1 MTKKENKKINE
12 LPTTLV
18 LETELE
24 KVKSK
29 TKYFKLLKN
38 TIYVLVIV
46 ASISI
51 LLATLILPVL
61 KIHGE
66 SMRPNLL
73 EEDIVLSVKKSN
85 FKSGDVVAFYYNNKI
100 LIKRVVAT
108 SLDWVNIDESGN
120 VFIND
125 ELLEEKYLEEKSLGD
140 VDIEFPYQV
149 PEGKYFVLGDKR
161 DTSIDSRSSLIGCIN
176 EEDIIGKIIFKVWP
190 LKRIGLVK

>member
-1 MTKKENKKINE
+1 MSKKENKKINE
-12 LPTTLV
+12 LPTTLF

-66 SMRPNLL
+66 SMRPTLL
-73 EEDIVLSVKKSN
+73 EGDIVLSVKKSN

-108 SLDWVNIDESGN
+108 SLDWVSLDESGN
-120 VFIND
+120 VFVND
-125 ELLEEKYLEEKSLGD
+125 KLLEEKYLEEKSLGD

-161 DTSIDSRSSLIGCIN
+161 DTSIDSRNSLIGCID